1 MVRKELRKFDWNVL
15 TDAVDGKERPKM
27 VYLDLMVKGFGDPGS
42 TQERVEHGEF
52 GPGSGATDSTA
63 ASVLAVIA
71 QIQARNLATSPT
83 PAAGTADTQDSRG

>member
-1 MVRKELRKFDWNVL
+1 MAKRRVGLNPLAPASNWLARQVRQ
-15 TDAVDGKERPKM
+15 
-27 VYLDLMVKGFGDPGS
+27 GD
-42 TQERVEHGEF
+42 VFYIHGEAPAGDY
-52 GPGSGATDSTA
+52 GPPFEDDSKPLP